1 MEASNMT
8 FFKIFTPIFMLIWLT
23 IAGTIVYTGM
33 KEHNLMTACA
43 ASGDPKSKEC
53 FEYGVYIGNIRV
65 LNLNV
70 QD

>member
-23 IAGTIVYTGM
+23 IAGTIVYTGV

>member
-1 MEASNMT
+1 MT

-33 KEHNLMTACA
+33 KEYNLMTACA

-53 FEYGVYIGNIRV
+53 FEYGVYICNIRV

-70 QD
+70 QN

>member
-1 MEASNMT
+1 MDR
-8 FFKIFTPIFMLIWLT
+8 FFKIFTPVFILIWLT
-23 IAGTIVYTGM
+23 IAGIIVYTGM